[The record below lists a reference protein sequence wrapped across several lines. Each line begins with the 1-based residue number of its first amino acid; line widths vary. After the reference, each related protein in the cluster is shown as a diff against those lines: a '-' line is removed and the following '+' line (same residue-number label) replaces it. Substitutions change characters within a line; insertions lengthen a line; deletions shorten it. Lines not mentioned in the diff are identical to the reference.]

1 VSNSEDAWSRLQ
13 ADVEVAGIEWLPE
26 WNVPPAERRVTRP
39 YCSVHWS
46 PGAEHLLLPGDKV
59 LRRETRSA
67 NQVSLIHLLERNGKI
82 VAVAD
87 QVIWKMID

>member
-1 VSNSEDAWSRLQ
+1 MAEAAQRSESRVSNS
-13 ADVEVAGIEWLPE
+13 
-26 WNVPPAERRVTRP
+26 
-39 YCSVHWS
+39 
-46 PGAEHLLLPGDKV
+46 HLLLPGDKV